1 MSIFSL
7 FKNNRRSNARNFKRT
22 LQLESLEERQLL
34 TVAMDMVLDPSDL
47 NIAGQLA
54 PAMADDPVVWDE
66 SWETP
71 SLVVNTTESTVDET
85 DGLIS
90 LQEAISYANTTF
102 DMPDPEEDITL
113 GPLTLVDLS
122 EDTLGE
128 LPDGESDY
136 VFNIDEVVALDNNL
150 NIRANG
156 ISVVLNLSGDGEFD
170 ETNGTLKLTTRNG
183 GRIQLV
189 QDGETLY
196 DSAWEFRGMTDSI
209 EINTTDDLFDDSY
222 DNTDG
227 VISLREAM
235 DNYSGVTYREYANG
249 YSFVTLSENFEFV
262 DNEEGDVFVLGDD
275 LFFGEFTTLDGNGI
289 VMTSLDSYSVVIDS
303 IVTPILFVMSAS
315 EPT

>member
-7 FKNNRRSNARNFKRT
+7 FKNNRRSTARNFKRT

-34 TVAMDMVLDPSDL
+34 TVAMDLVLDPSDI
-47 NIAGQLA
+47 NISGQLA

-90 LQEAISYANTTF
+90 LQEALSYANTTF
-102 DMPDPEEDITL
+102 DMPEPEEDITL

-122 EDTLGE
+122 KSTLGE

-156 ISVVLNLSGDGEFD
+156 ISVVLNLTGDGEFD

-209 EINTTDDLFDDSY
+209 EINTTDDLFYDSY

-235 DNYSGVTYREYANG
+235 DNYAGFTYREYADG
-249 YSFVTLSENFEFV
+249 DSLVTLGSSFEFV

-275 LFFGEFTTLDGNGI
+275 LFFGEFATLDGNGI
-289 VMTSLDSYSVVIDS
+289 VTAHKKGKAKITVTTYNKKKATITVNVV
-303 IVTPILFVMSAS
+303 
-315 EPT
+315 E

>member
-122 EDTLGE
+122 EDTLAKAIT
-128 LPDGESDY
+128 SS
-136 VFNIDEVVALDNNL
+136 I
-150 NIRANG
+150 
-156 ISVVLNLSGDGEFD
+156 
-170 ETNGTLKLTTRNG
+170 LTKS
-183 GRIQLV
+183 L
-189 QDGETLY
+189 L
-196 DSAWEFRGMTDSI
+196 W
-209 EINTTDDLFDDSY
+209 TT
-222 DNTDG
+222 
-227 VISLREAM
+227 I
-235 DNYSGVTYREYANG
+235 
-249 YSFVTLSENFEFV
+249 
-262 DNEEGDVFVLGDD
+262 
-275 LFFGEFTTLDGNGI
+275 
-289 VMTSLDSYSVVIDS
+289 
-303 IVTPILFVMSAS
+303 
-315 EPT
+315 

>member
-7 FKNNRRSNARNFKRT
+7 FKKSRNSQLATRNFKRT

-34 TVAMDMVLDPSDL
+34 TVAMDLVLDPSDI
-47 NIAGQLA
+47 NISGQLA
-54 PAMADDPVVWDE
+54 PAMADEPVDWSDE
-66 SWETP
+66 SLETP
-71 SLVVNTTESTVDET
+71 SLVVTTTESTIDPT

-90 LQEAISYANTTF
+90 LQEALSYANTTF
-102 DMPDPEEDITL
+102 DMPEPAEDITL

-122 EDTLGE
+122 KTTLGE
-128 LPDGESDY
+128 LPDGQSEY

-156 ISVVLNLSGDGEFD
+156 ISVVLNLTGDGSFD

-196 DSAWEFRGMTDSI
+196 DSAWEFRGMTDAI
-209 EINTTDDLFDDSY
+209 EITTTEDVLYDF

-235 DNYSGVTYREYANG
+235 DNYSGLTYREYAEGNS
-249 YSFVTLSENFEFV
+249 YKTLAQAFEFV
-262 DNEEGDVFVLGDD
+262 GNDEGDEFVMQDSLY
-275 LFFGEFTTLDGNGI
+275 FGEFTVLDGNGI
-289 VMTSLDSYSVVIDS
+289 VITSDYNCR
-303 IVTPILFVMSAS
+303 F
-315 EPT
+315 